1 MCGPEART
9 IFCLGLSG
17 NGPLQQAQALV
28 GRGRVTEAVCFFSP
42 LSQDFFGGMFQ
53 MQVTKTIGQFVVF
66 VGGKEKKKKEMPC
79 ELRTCY

>member
-1 MCGPEART
+1 
-9 IFCLGLSG
+9 
-17 NGPLQQAQALV
+17 
-28 GRGRVTEAVCFFSP
+28 
-42 LSQDFFGGMFQ
+42 